1 VVRLA
6 DRESGLSARTIARRL
21 SSVSGL
27 YAYLVARGDTPVQ
40 VNPVPRGLMTRRQG
54 GTMRSRMAPLVR
66 VPRTLPR
73 VLSPEEADRLVGALR
88 RHRDRAMVLGMLLA
102 GLRRCEVLGLRFA
115 DVQVADR
122 RLAVVA
128 GKGGHHRVVPA
139 ANRFFDELGAYL
151 HHERPGGAGTDRV
164 FVVLKG
170 PRRGLPLSAEGLD
183 EILAGARRR
192 AGLEHATC
200 HQLRHTCL
208 TRLRETGMAL
218 EAVQAQAG
226 HASIES
232 TRVYLHLANDW
243 LAGGVP
249 AGRRAD
255 RRRYHS
261 GRRDAGRAAAG
272 RPVSG
277 QPARSPATGRAVTGS
292 TAAAEWA
299 QIEATAPQVAA
310 LVRRYLRQLGTFLA
324 PASVNAAEN
333 ALRQFARWM
342 ITEAGLDSIGV
353 VRRDDIEDYKVWLA
367 ARPGQAARRSPRRRT
382 GSGCG
387 LSASSSSGSSS
398 GTGRTRRPATPSSP
412 GTSPRNPS
420 RCRSS
425 STTATP
431 PS

>member
-1 VVRLA
+1 MSSFPCLVRFVSGSGQVRYRLGERLVDRYLEFVAGRCRPNTLRAVAFDLKAFFTVVRRDPVEVTAADLFDFLADQRGDRTVVRLA

-27 YAYLVARGDTPVQ
+27 YAYLVARGDTPVR

-73 VLSPEEADRLVGALR
+73 VLSPEEAGRLVGALR
-88 RHRDRAMVLGMLLA
+88 THRDQAVVLGMLLA

-122 RLAVVA
+122 RLVVVE

-139 ANRFFDELGAYL
+139 ANRFFEALGAYL
-151 HHERPGGAGTDRV
+151 HGERPAGADTDRV

-183 EILAGARRR
+183 EILDGARRR

-208 TRLRETGMAL
+208 TRLREAGMAL

-243 LAGGVP
+243 LA
-249 AGRRAD
+249 D
-255 RRRYHS
+255 QYL
-261 GRRDAGRAAAG
+261 RAAELIDAD
-272 RPVSG
+272 
-277 QPARSPATGRAVTGS
+277 
-292 TAAAEWA
+292 TAAVAEMLA
-299 QIEATAPQVAA
+299 VQEVAA
-310 LVRRYLRQLGTFLA
+310 R
-324 PASVNAAEN
+324 
-333 ALRQFARWM
+333 
-342 ITEAGLDSIGV
+342 
-353 VRRDDIEDYKVWLA
+353 
-367 ARPGQAARRSPRRRT
+367 
-382 GSGCG
+382 
-387 LSASSSSGSSS
+387 
-398 GTGRTRRPATPSSP
+398 
-412 GTSPRNPS
+412 
-420 RCRSS
+420 
-425 STTATP
+425 
-431 PS
+431 